1 MFTVEEVGTM
11 LDMKVNQVKKE
22 INNGQLSYTFK
33 DGEKYISLYDLEKY
47 MGADQTRK
55 ITREFLQTQNWPFYM
70 LR

>member
-1 MFTVEEVGTM
+1 MRSMFTVEEVGTM

-33 DGEKYISLYDLEKY
+33 DGEKY

-55 ITREFLQTQNWPFYM
+55 ITREFLQTQN
-70 LR
+70 